1 VLTSPATCL
10 EHDGLSI
17 RIPFAS
23 FAASLALAA
32 ATLHGTAHAQV
43 AVADAW
49 VRGTVAG
56 QKASGAFMTLTASAD
71 ARLVEVRSPIA
82 GVIEIHE
89 MAMDGAVMRM
99 RAVDGVDLPG
109 GKDVALAP
117 GGFHV
122 MLMDLR
128 QPLKAGD
135 TVALTLV
142 IEGRDKSRRTVEVRA
157 PVRAL
162 TTGPGPAAAPKR

>member
-1 VLTSPATCL
+1 MSIRLPFAPSAAALVLTL
-10 EHDGLSI
+10 
-17 RIPFAS
+17 
-23 FAASLALAA
+23 
-32 ATLHGTAHAQV
+32 ATLHGAVHAQV
-43 AVADAW
+43 AVADPW
-49 VRGTVAG
+49 VRGTVTG
-56 QKASGAFMTLTASAD
+56 QKASGAFMTLTAAAD
-71 ARLVEVRSPIA
+71 SRLVEVRSPVA

-99 RAVDGVDLPG
+99 RAIDGIDLPT
-109 GKDVALAP
+109 GKGVALAP

-122 MLMDLR
+122 MLMDLK

-135 TVALTLV
+135 TVPLTLV

-162 TTGPGPAAAPKR
+162 TTGPGAAAPPRH